1 MLANNK
7 QQYTPPL
14 NKIRDNRLSNVE
26 WKKFQIGD
34 LFNAKRPV
42 GRKED
47 DYEEGDTAFVAS
59 GGVNNGVTKFCKT
72 QTGEKL
78 DKGNCLTVS
87 PVDGS
92 CYYQPVDFLGRG
104 GAGSSIIIL
113 YAKGFELNR
122 FNGLFISKAISQ
134 TASSKYSYGR
144 MASLD
149 RIKKDKILLP
159 SDSNGNPDFA
169 FMSSFMQEVEKDIL
183 GATLK
188 YFEDRTGQDR
198 NRCGLENCQDICW
211 KEYLIKDVADILSG
225 RDIYE
230 RERIEGNTPY
240 VTATALNNGIGY
252 FVSNTNETLEADCL
266 SVNRNGSVG
275 YCFYHPY
282 KALFGND
289 TRKLRPKHHN
299 QYTSQFLALVIS
311 HQKEKYGY
319 GYKMGTGR
327 LMKQTIQLPALPNG
341 SPDWDY
347 MEACMKQ
354 IECDK
359 ILQYLRYISERVA

>member
-7 QQYTPPL
+7 QQYTPPP

-26 WKKFQIGD
+26 WKEFQIGD

-188 YFEDRTGQDR
+188 YFEDRTGQ
-198 NRCGLENCQDICW
+198 E
-211 KEYLIKDVADILSG
+211 
-225 RDIYE
+225 
-230 RERIEGNTPY
+230 
-240 VTATALNNGIGY
+240 
-252 FVSNTNETLEADCL
+252 
-266 SVNRNGSVG
+266 
-275 YCFYHPY
+275 
-282 KALFGND
+282 
-289 TRKLRPKHHN
+289 
-299 QYTSQFLALVIS
+299 
-311 HQKEKYGY
+311 
-319 GYKMGTGR
+319 
-327 LMKQTIQLPALPNG
+327 
-341 SPDWDY
+341 
-347 MEACMKQ
+347 
-354 IECDK
+354 
-359 ILQYLRYISERVA
+359 

>member
-1 MLANNK
+1 MDSQHKWKEYSISEIFNILPGKRLTKADMVKGDKPFIGATDSNNGITDWVSNYNESEDKDVLGVNYNGSVVETFYHPYKCIFSDDVKRFHLKDNSVHSQYVMQFLKSIILKQKDKYAWGYKFNEKRMLKQKILLPVTADGSPDWQYMEEYMRQKEHAILKPAVEKLCWRIINNNLL
-7 QQYTPPL
+7 PPPK
-14 NKIRDNRLSNVE
+14 KIHKTSLYGVE
-26 WKKFQIGD
+26 WKEFQIGD

-47 DYEEGDTAFVAS
+47 DYEEGNTAFVAS
-59 GGVNNGVTKFCKT
+59 GGVNNGVTKFCKA

-113 YAKGFELNR
+113 YAKDFELNR

-183 GATLK
+183 GTTLK
-188 YFEDRTGQDR
+188 YFED
-198 NRCGLENCQDICW
+198 
-211 KEYLIKDVADILSG
+211 K
-225 RDIYE
+225 
-230 RERIEGNTPY
+230 
-240 VTATALNNGIGY
+240 
-252 FVSNTNETLEADCL
+252 
-266 SVNRNGSVG
+266 
-275 YCFYHPY
+275 
-282 KALFGND
+282 
-289 TRKLRPKHHN
+289 TR
-299 QYTSQFLALVIS
+299 
-311 HQKEKYGY
+311 
-319 GYKMGTGR
+319 
-327 LMKQTIQLPALPNG
+327 
-341 SPDWDY
+341 
-347 MEACMKQ
+347 
-354 IECDK
+354 
-359 ILQYLRYISERVA
+359 